1 MYMINRFIKDMKKHY
16 KYAIY
21 SAKAELKAEV
31 AGSYL
36 NWIWW
41 ILEPICFMFIYAL
54 IFGYVFN
61 AKEQYFLPF
70 IFIGITVW
78 DFFSKNMK
86 SSVKMVKKNKAIV
99 SKVYIPKFILVL
111 SKMMV
116 NGFKMFISFGIIA
129 IMMIVCRIPVGFQL
143 FCIVPIL
150 IVLCMLTFGFMC
162 ILLHY
167 GVYVEDLANVVNIVL
182 KLVFYL
188 TGVFYSIETRLG
200 KKYPVIA
207 DVLEKFNPVAYII
220 NASRESLI
228 YKTTPDL
235 PVLGVWFLASI
246 LFCLIGI
253 RIIYKNENSYVK
265 VI

>member
-1 MYMINRFIKDMKKHY
+1 
-16 KYAIY
+16 
-21 SAKAELKAEV
+21 
-31 AGSYL
+31 
-36 NWIWW
+36 
-41 ILEPICFMFIYAL
+41 
-54 IFGYVFN
+54 
-61 AKEQYFLPF
+61 
-70 IFIGITVW
+70 
-78 DFFSKNMK
+78 
-86 SSVKMVKKNKAIV
+86 MVKKNKAIV

-116 NGFKMFISFGIIA
+116 NGFKMFISFGIIV